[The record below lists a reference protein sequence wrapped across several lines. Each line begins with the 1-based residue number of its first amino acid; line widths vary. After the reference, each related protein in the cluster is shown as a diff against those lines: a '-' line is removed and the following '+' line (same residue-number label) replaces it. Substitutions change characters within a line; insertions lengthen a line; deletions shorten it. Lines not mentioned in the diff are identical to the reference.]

1 MAFSQLFMYPCTALL
16 RGSIKAAVCHS
27 CFRWALLHGSKI
39 NKKPVIAKPRSGCG
53 NPGYPECN
61 EGFN

>member
-1 MAFSQLFMYPCTALL
+1 MRIVKRS
-16 RGSIKAAVCHS
+16 RCHS
-27 CFRWALLHGSKI
+27 RVGGALLHGSKI
-39 NKKPVIAKPRSGCG
+39 NKKLVIAKPRSGCG

>member
-1 MAFSQLFMYPCTALL
+1 MTKKRLDS
-16 RGSIKAAVCHS
+16 R
-27 CFRWALLHGSKI
+27 FRALLHGSKI
-39 NKKPVIAKPRSGCG
+39 NKKLVIASDWKERG

>member
-1 MAFSQLFMYPCTALL
+1 MTNKSLDSRL
-16 RGSIKAAVCHS
+16 R
-27 CFRWALLHGSKI
+27 ALLHGSKI
-39 NKKPVIAKPRSGCG
+39 NKKLVIAKPRSGCG